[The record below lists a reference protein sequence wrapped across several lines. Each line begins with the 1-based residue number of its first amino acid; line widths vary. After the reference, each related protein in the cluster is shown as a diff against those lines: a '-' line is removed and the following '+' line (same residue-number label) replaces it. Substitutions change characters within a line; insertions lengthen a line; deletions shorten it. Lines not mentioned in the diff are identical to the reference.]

1 MTSLFPA
8 QRAAEEFDKALGGA
22 ATRAVE
28 ERYAE
33 LLDVVVALREQPEV
47 IQRAEFVGELRSRL
61 MTDAQSELVAA
72 PSVVR
77 DLATARSTR
86 NRRRMGTMAASLVI
100 VGGTAGMAAA
110 ASGALPGESLYPV
123 KRGMEQASTAIRFGD
138 VSKGHALLDQAS
150 TRLEEVRA
158 LQAQG
163 HPDSDLINTTLDS
176 FTSAANAGSNKL
188 FTAYQSSG
196 DTQDITTVRTFT
208 AQQMAQVATLS
219 GQASSIDGLV
229 GAADT
234 LADIDQQARVL
245 CAACDPRTQLAP
257 PGVLSAGAG
266 AASVAHLLSRPVSQ
280 AQLDIAQTHAHAAA
294 ARVARLKAA
303 VESAAGKLPKT
314 PDTTGLGSTAG
325 VPSLSDPDAPVTSTI
340 TQDGELVPSIT
351 TGAAVKDL
359 VSGVT
364 GSVESLTTK
373 PATPKAK
380 TPLDDT
386 VNGLTGALDGAT
398 KNLLP

>member
-8 QRAAEEFDKALGGA
+8 QRAAEEFDKALGGT

-33 LLDVVVALREQPEV
+33 LLDMVVLLREQPEV
-47 IQRAEFVGELRSRL
+47 TPRAEFVGDLRSRL
-61 MTDAQSELVAA
+61 MTAAETQLVAA

-77 DLATARSTR
+77 DLASARSTR
-86 NRRRMGTMAASLVI
+86 NRRRIGTVAASLVI

-123 KRGMEQASTAIRFGD
+123 KRGVEQASTAIRFGD
-138 VSKGHALLDQAS
+138 VSKGNALLDQAS
-150 TRLEEVRA
+150 TRLDEVRA

-163 HPDSDLINTTLDS
+163 NPDTDLISSTLDS
-176 FTSAANAGSNKL
+176 FTSAANAGSEKM
-188 FTAYQSSG
+188 FQAYQSSG

-208 AQQMAQVATLS
+208 AQQMGQVATLS
-219 GQASSIDGLV
+219 GLTSSIDGLV

-245 CAACDPRTQLAP
+245 CGACDPRTQLTTP
-257 PGVLSAGAG
+257 PALSAGAG
-266 AASVAHLLSRPVSQ
+266 AATVANLLSRPVTQ
-280 AQLDIAQTHAHAAA
+280 ARRDIAQAHTQAEA
-294 ARVARLKAA
+294 ARVARLQAA
-303 VESAAGKLPKT
+303 AEEAAGKLPKT
-314 PDTTGLGSTAG
+314 PAGTGLGSTPGA
-325 VPSLSDPDAPVTSTI
+325 PSVTEPEAPVTSTI
-340 TQDGELVPSIT
+340 TKDGDLVPSIT

-364 GSVESLTTK
+364 GSVDGLTTK
-373 PATPKAK
+373 LAAPKTK
-380 TPLDDT
+380 TPLDGA